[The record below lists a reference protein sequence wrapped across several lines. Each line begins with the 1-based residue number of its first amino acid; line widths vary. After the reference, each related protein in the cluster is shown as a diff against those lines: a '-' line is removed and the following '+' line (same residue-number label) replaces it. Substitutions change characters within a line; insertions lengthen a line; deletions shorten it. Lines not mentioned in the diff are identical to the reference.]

1 VAGTAANLRFHGKR
15 FVQRLDPAGRS
26 NLTLIEFL
34 SGVGRQKPLEE
45 KMKTFRSAGAT
56 SPTLVSANITRRRL
70 VQAGSALGAAA
81 LASPPILSY
90 AQGETPIK
98 IGMHD
103 PFTGTYA
110 AEGESEKRGAL
121 MALAEVNA
129 KGGLLGR
136 KVTLITED
144 DAANAGLAA
153 QKAHK
158 LIEQDKVSLL
168 MGAVSSATALSVNQV
183 AHEKGMLYMVTGGH
197 TDPVTGTQCHWTTFR
212 ICTTTYM
219 LAAGLAGTLYKKFG
233 GKWYFITP
241 DYAFGHTLQES
252 YAKLLK
258 GMGGTVLGNSL
269 SPLGTTDFSSYLI
282 KAQQAKP
289 DVLILLVDGQD
300 LVNCMKQAAQFG
312 LMKKFPIGG
321 GLSELEVLRAL
332 PKDAKTGWWT
342 LEWWWD
348 QPSTPHVK
356 EWVAAY
362 KKAYTDGTWPSA
374 RTWFGYAGL
383 HALALGATQAKST
396 DAVKVAKALEGL
408 ELPPEIKLQ
417 PNKVYFRPGDHQL
430 MSSEFP
436 GEILQDGTY
445 PNLFKVADIVAGDKI
460 ALSVQDTGCK
470 LDYPS

>member
-1 VAGTAANLRFHGKR
+1 MKNKFL
-15 FVQRLDPAGRS
+15 
-26 NLTLIEFL
+26 LTPFDRRTI
-34 SGVGRQKPLEE
+34 VK
-45 KMKTFRSAGAT
+45 AGAAVGV
-56 SPTLVSANITRRRL
+56 STLF
-70 VQAGSALGAAA
+70 
-81 LASPPILSY
+81 SPPILSY

-129 KGGLLGR
+129 KGGINGR
-136 KVTLITED
+136 KVQLVTED
-144 DAANAGLAA
+144 EGANAGLAA

-158 LIEQDKVSLL
+158 MIEQDKVDFL

-219 LAAGLAGTLYKKFG
+219 LAAGLADTLYKKFG

-241 DYAFGHTLQES
+241 DYAYGHTLQAA
-252 YAKLLK
+252 YAKLLE
-258 GMGGTVLGNSL
+258 GFGGKVLGNSL

-282 KAQQAKP
+282 KAQQSKP
-289 DVLILLVDGQD
+289 DVLVLLVDGQD

-312 LMKKFPIGG
+312 LMKKFAIGG

-332 PKDAKTGWWT
+332 PKEAKQGWWT
-342 LEWWWD
+342 LEWYWD
-348 QPSTPHVK
+348 QPNTPHVK

-362 KKAYTDGTWPSA
+362 QKANPDGTWPSA

-383 HALALGATQAKST
+383 HSIAMGANKAKSNE
-396 DAVKVAKALEGL
+396 AVKVAKALEGL

-417 PNKVYFRPGDHQL
+417 PNKVYFRAGDHQL

-436 GEILQDGTY
+436 GEILPDGVY
-445 PNLFKVADIVAGDKI
+445 PKMFKVADIVAGDKI
-460 ALSVQDTGCK
+460 ALSVADTGCK

>member
-1 VAGTAANLRFHGKR
+1 MQAKF
-15 FVQRLDPAGRS
+15 S
-26 NLTLIEFL
+26 
-34 SGVGRQKPLEE
+34 
-45 KMKTFRSAGAT
+45 
-56 SPTLVSANITRRRL
+56 RRRV
-70 VQAGSALGAAA
+70 VQAGAA
-81 LASPPILSY
+81 LAASTLSSPPVLTY

-103 PFTGTYA
+103 PLTGTYA
-110 AEGESEKRGAL
+110 AEGESEVRGAN
-121 MALAEVNA
+121 MALAEINA
-129 KGGLLGR
+129 KGGMLGR
-136 KVTLITED
+136 KIQLVVED

-153 QKAHK
+153 QKATK
-158 LIEQDKVSLL
+158 LIEQDKVSFL

-183 AHEKGMLYMVTGGH
+183 AHDKGMLYMVTGGH
-197 TDPVTGTQCHWTTFR
+197 TDPVTGSQCHWTTFR

-258 GMGGTVLGNSL
+258 GLGGTVLGNSL

-282 KAQQAKP
+282 KAEQSKP
-289 DVLILLVDGQD
+289 DVLINLTDGQD
-300 LVNCMKQAAQFG
+300 LVNSMKQAAQFG
-312 LMKKFPIGG
+312 LTKKFAIGG

-332 PKDAKTGWWT
+332 PKEARQGWWT

-348 QPSTPHVK
+348 QPNTPHVK

-362 KKAYTDGTWPSA
+362 QKTHPDGSYPSA

-383 HALALGATQAKST
+383 HSLDLGVAKAKSLEP
-396 DAVKVAKALEGL
+396 VKVARALEGL

-436 GEILQDGTY
+436 GEDLPDGTY
-445 PNLFKVADIVAGDKI
+445 PNLFKVADIVPGDKI
-460 ALSVQDTGCK
+460 ALSVKDTGCK
-470 LDYPS
+470 LDYKA

>member
-1 VAGTAANLRFHGKR
+1 MRNILP
-15 FVQRLDPAGRS
+15 PAPFNRR
-26 NLTLIEFL
+26 TII
-34 SGVGRQKPLEE
+34 
-45 KMKTFRSAGAT
+45 KTG
-56 SPTLVSANITRRRL
+56 L
-70 VQAGSALGAAA
+70 ALGAST
-81 LASPPILSY
+81 LFSPAILSY

-103 PFTGTYA
+103 PLTGTYA
-110 AEGESEKRGAL
+110 AEGDSEARGAK
-121 MALAEVNA
+121 MALAEINA

-136 KVTLITED
+136 KVELLIED

-153 QKAHK
+153 QKAQK
-158 LIEQDKVSLL
+158 LIAQDKVDLL

-183 AHEKGMLYMVTGGH
+183 AHEHGKVYMVTGGH

-241 DYAFGHTLQES
+241 DYAFGHTLQGS
-252 YAKLLK
+252 YAKLLE
-258 GMGGTVLGNSL
+258 GMGGKVLGNSL

-282 KAQQAKP
+282 TAQQSKP
-289 DVLILLVDGQD
+289 DVLVVLVDGQD
-300 LVNCMKQAAQFG
+300 LLNCMKQAAQFG
-312 LMKKFPIGG
+312 LTKKFPIGG

-332 PKDAKTGWWT
+332 PREAKLGWWT
-342 LEWWWD
+342 LEWYWD
-348 QPSTPHVK
+348 QPNTPHGK

-362 KKAYTDGTWPSA
+362 QKAHPDGTWLSA

-383 HALALGATQAKST
+383 HALALGVGNAKSLES
-396 DAVKVAKALEGL
+396 VKVAKALEGL
-408 ELPPEIKLQ
+408 ELPPEVKLQ

-436 GEILQDGTY
+436 GEILQDGKY
-445 PNLFKVADIVAGDKI
+445 PNVFKVADIVAGDKI
-460 ALSVQDTGCK
+460 ALSEKETGCK
-470 LDYPS
+470 LDYKA

>member
-1 VAGTAANLRFHGKR
+1 MTTTFSR
-15 FVQRLDPAGRS
+15 
-26 NLTLIEFL
+26 
-34 SGVGRQKPLEE
+34 RQVI
-45 KMKTFRSAGAT
+45 KTGALLGAT
-56 SPTLVSANITRRRL
+56 AVF
-70 VQAGSALGAAA
+70 
-81 LASPPILSY
+81 SPPILSY

-103 PFTGTYA
+103 PLTGTYA
-110 AEGESEKRGAL
+110 AEGESESRGAK
-121 MALAEVNA
+121 MALAEINA

-136 KVTLITED
+136 KLELVIED

-158 LIEQDKVSLL
+158 LIEQDKCSFL
-168 MGAVSSATALSVNQV
+168 MGSVSSATALAVNQV
-183 AHEKGMLYMVTGGH
+183 AHDKKTVYMVTGGH
-197 TDPVTGTQCHWTTFR
+197 TDPVTGKECHWTTFR

-219 LAAGLAGTLYKKFG
+219 LAAGLADTLYKKFG

-241 DYAFGHTLQES
+241 DYAFGHTLQAA

-258 GMGGTVLGNSL
+258 GFGGTELGNSL
-269 SPLGTTDFSSYLI
+269 SPLGTTDYTSYLI

-312 LMKKFPIGG
+312 LTKKFAIGG

-332 PKDAKTGWWT
+332 PKEAKLGWWT

-348 QPSTPHVK
+348 QPDTPHVK
-356 EWVAAY
+356 DWVASY
-362 KKAYTDGTWPSA
+362 QKAYADGTWPSA

-383 HALALGATQAKST
+383 HSIGLGIAKAKSLES
-396 DAVKVAKALEGL
+396 VKVAKALEGL

-436 GEILQDGTY
+436 GEILQDGVY
-445 PNLFKVADIVAGDKI
+445 PHLFKVAEIVPGEKI
-460 ALSVQDTGCK
+460 ALTVEQTGCK
-470 LDYPS
+470 LDYNT

>member
-1 VAGTAANLRFHGKR
+1 MKPRILTTPFDRR
-15 FVQRLDPAGRS
+15 
-26 NLTLIEFL
+26 TLI
-34 SGVGRQKPLEE
+34 
-45 KMKTFRSAGAT
+45 KTGA
-56 SPTLVSANITRRRL
+56 
-70 VQAGSALGAAA
+70 ALGAST
-81 LASPPILSY
+81 LFSPPILTY

-103 PFTGTYA
+103 PLTGTYA
-110 AEGESEKRGAL
+110 AEGDSEARGAK

-129 KGGLLGR
+129 KGGILGR
-136 KVTLITED
+136 KVELVIED
-144 DAANAGLAA
+144 EGANAGIAA

-158 LIEQDKVSLL
+158 LIEQDKVSFL

-183 AHEKGMLYMVTGGH
+183 AHEKGVVYMVTGGH

-219 LAAGLAGTLYKKFG
+219 LAAGLAGTLHKKFG

-289 DVLILLVDGQD
+289 DVLIVLVDGQD

-332 PKDAKTGWWT
+332 PKEAKQGWWT

-348 QPSTPHVK
+348 QPNTPHVK

-362 KKAYTDGTWPSA
+362 RKAHTDGTYPSA

-383 HALALGATQAKST
+383 HALAMGAAQAKSVES
-396 DAVKVAKALEGL
+396 VKVAKALEGL

-436 GEILQDGTY
+436 GEILADGTY

-460 ALSVQDTGCK
+460 ALKDTGCK
-470 LDYPS
+470 LDYPA

>member
-1 VAGTAANLRFHGKR
+1 VSPYRFSKKQKN
-15 FVQRLDPAGRS
+15 FQEDS
-26 NLTLIEFL
+26 MTLKFL
-34 SGVGRQKPLEE
+34 PVNRRTVLK
-45 KMKTFRSAGAT
+45 AGA
-56 SPTLVSANITRRRL
+56 
-70 VQAGSALGAAA
+70 ALGASTMF
-81 LASPPILSY
+81 SPPILTF
-90 AQGETPIK
+90 AQGESPIK

-121 MALAEVNA
+121 MALDEVNK
-129 KGGLLGR
+129 KGGIVGR
-136 KVTLITED
+136 KVELVLED

-158 LIEQDKVSLL
+158 LIEQDKVNLL

-197 TDPVTGTQCHWTTFR
+197 TDPVTGSQCHWTTFR

-219 LAAGLAGTLYKKFG
+219 LAAGLASTLHSKFG

-269 SPLGTTDFSSYLI
+269 APLGTTDFSSYLI
-282 KAQQAKP
+282 KAQQSKP
-289 DVLILLVDGQD
+289 DVLVVLQDGQD
-300 LVNCMKQAAQFG
+300 LVNLMKQAAQFG

-332 PKDAKTGWWT
+332 PKEAKQGWWT
-342 LEWWWD
+342 LEWYWD
-348 QPSTPHVK
+348 QPKTPHVK

-362 KKAYTDGTWPSA
+362 QKAHTDGTYPSA

-383 HALALGATQAKST
+383 HALALGANKAKSVEST
-396 DAVKVAKALEGL
+396 KVAKALEGL

-436 GEILQDGTY
+436 GEILPDGKY
-445 PNLFKVADIVAGDKI
+445 PNMFKVADIVAGDKI
-460 ALSVQDTGCK
+460 ALKDTGCK
-470 LDYPS
+470 LDYPA

>member
-1 VAGTAANLRFHGKR
+1 MTRRSIVKAGVAL
-15 FVQRLDPAGRS
+15 AGS
-26 NLTLIEFL
+26 TVF
-34 SGVGRQKPLEE
+34 SP
-45 KMKTFRSAGAT
+45 
-56 SPTLVSANITRRRL
+56 PTLSL
-70 VQAGSALGAAA
+70 
-81 LASPPILSY
+81 
-90 AQGETPIK
+90 AQGESSIK

-129 KGGLLGR
+129 KGGINGR
-136 KVTLITED
+136 KVELVFED

-153 QKAHK
+153 QKALK
-158 LIEQDKVSLL
+158 LIEQDKVNLL

-183 AHEKGMLYMVTGGH
+183 AHKKGMLYMVTGGH

-219 LAAGLAGTLYKKFG
+219 LAAGLASTLYKKFG

-241 DYAFGHTLQES
+241 DYAYGHSLQES

-282 KAQQAKP
+282 KAQQSKP
-289 DVLILLVDGQD
+289 DVLIVLVDGQD

-332 PKDAKTGWWT
+332 PKEAKQGWWT
-342 LEWWWD
+342 LEWYWD
-348 QPSTPHVK
+348 QPNTPHVK

-362 KKAYTDGTWPSA
+362 RKAYTDGTYPSA

-383 HALALGATQAKST
+383 HSLALGANKAKST
-396 DAVKVAKALEGL
+396 EAAKVAKALEGL

-417 PNKVYFRPGDHQL
+417 PNKVYFRAGDHQL

-436 GEILQDGTY
+436 GEILPDGKY
-445 PNLFKVADIVAGDKI
+445 PSMFKVADIVAGDKI
-460 ALSVQDTGCK
+460 ALSVKDTGCK
-470 LDYPS
+470 LDYPA

>member
-1 VAGTAANLRFHGKR
+1 MKSKFL
-15 FVQRLDPAGRS
+15 
-26 NLTLIEFL
+26 LTPFDRRTI
-34 SGVGRQKPLEE
+34 VK
-45 KMKTFRSAGAT
+45 AGA
-56 SPTLVSANITRRRL
+56 
-70 VQAGSALGAAA
+70 ALGAST
-81 LASPPILSY
+81 LFSPPILSY

-110 AEGESEKRGAL
+110 AEGESEKRGAE

-129 KGGLLGR
+129 KGGIVGR
-136 KVTLITED
+136 KVELLTED
-144 DAANAGLAA
+144 EGANAGLAA

-158 LIEQDKVSLL
+158 LIEQDKVNFL

-219 LAAGLAGTLYKKFG
+219 LAAGLAATLHKKFG

-241 DYAFGHTLQES
+241 DYAYGHTLQAA
-252 YAKLLK
+252 YAKLL
-258 GMGGTVLGNSL
+258 GGFGGTVLGNSL
-269 SPLGTTDFSSYLI
+269 SPLGTTDYSSYLI
-282 KAQQAKP
+282 KAQQSKP
-289 DVLILLVDGQD
+289 DVLVLLVDGQD

-312 LMKKFPIGG
+312 LMKKFAIGG

-332 PKDAKTGWWT
+332 PKEAKQGWWT
-342 LEWWWD
+342 LEWYWD
-348 QPSTPHVK
+348 QPNTPHVK

-362 KKAYTDGTWPSA
+362 KKAHADGTWPSA

-383 HALALGATQAKST
+383 HAIAMGANKAKSVE
-396 DAVKVAKALEGL
+396 AVKVAKALEGL
-408 ELPPEIKLQ
+408 ELPPEVKLQ
-417 PNKVYFRPGDHQL
+417 PNKVYFRAGDHQL

-436 GEILQDGTY
+436 GEILPDGVY
-445 PNLFKVADIVAGDKI
+445 PKVFKVADIVPGDKI
-460 ALSVQDTGCK
+460 ALSVKDTGCK
-470 LDYPS
+470 LDYPA

>member
-1 VAGTAANLRFHGKR
+1 MQAKF
-15 FVQRLDPAGRS
+15 S
-26 NLTLIEFL
+26 
-34 SGVGRQKPLEE
+34 
-45 KMKTFRSAGAT
+45 
-56 SPTLVSANITRRRL
+56 RRRV
-70 VQAGSALGAAA
+70 VQAGAA
-81 LASPPILSY
+81 LAASTLSSPPILTY

-103 PFTGTYA
+103 PLTGTYA
-110 AEGESEKRGAL
+110 AEGESEVRGAN
-121 MALAEVNA
+121 MALAEINA
-129 KGGLLGR
+129 KGGMLGR
-136 KVTLITED
+136 KIQLVVED

-153 QKAHK
+153 QKATK

-183 AHEKGMLYMVTGGH
+183 AHDKGMLYMVTGGH
-197 TDPVTGTQCHWTTFR
+197 TDPVTGSQCHWTTFR

-258 GMGGTVLGNSL
+258 DLGGTVLGNSL

-282 KAQQAKP
+282 KAEQSKP
-289 DVLILLVDGQD
+289 DVLINLTDGQD
-300 LVNCMKQAAQFG
+300 LVNSMKQAAQFG
-312 LMKKFPIGG
+312 LTKKFPIGG

-332 PKDAKTGWWT
+332 PKEARQGWWT

-348 QPSTPHVK
+348 QPNTPHVK

-362 KKAYTDGTWPSA
+362 QKAHPDGSYPSA

-383 HALALGATQAKST
+383 HSLGLGVAKAKSLEP
-396 DAVKVAKALEGL
+396 VKVARALEGL
-408 ELPPEIKLQ
+408 ELPDEIKLQ

-436 GEILQDGTY
+436 GEDLPDGTY

-460 ALSVQDTGCK
+460 ALSVKDTGCK
-470 LDYPS
+470 LDYKA

>member
-1 VAGTAANLRFHGKR
+1 MQAKI
-15 FVQRLDPAGRS
+15 S
-26 NLTLIEFL
+26 
-34 SGVGRQKPLEE
+34 
-45 KMKTFRSAGAT
+45 
-56 SPTLVSANITRRRL
+56 RRRV
-70 VQAGSALGAAA
+70 VQAGAA
-81 LASPPILSY
+81 LAASTLSSPPILTY

-103 PFTGTYA
+103 PLTGTYA
-110 AEGESEKRGAL
+110 AEGESEVRGAN
-121 MALAEVNA
+121 MALAEINA
-129 KGGLLGR
+129 KGGMLGR
-136 KVTLITED
+136 KIQLLVED

-153 QKAHK
+153 QKATK

-183 AHEKGMLYMVTGGH
+183 AHDKGMLYMVTGGH
-197 TDPVTGTQCHWTTFR
+197 TDPVTGSQCHWTTFR

-258 GMGGTVLGNSL
+258 DLGGTVLGNSL

-282 KAQQAKP
+282 KAEQAKP
-289 DVLILLVDGQD
+289 DVLINLTDGQD

-312 LMKKFPIGG
+312 LTKKFPIGG

-332 PKDAKTGWWT
+332 PKEARQGWWT

-348 QPSTPHVK
+348 QPNTPHVK

-362 KKAYTDGTWPSA
+362 QKAHSDGSWPSA

-383 HALALGATQAKST
+383 HSLGLGVAKAKSLEP
-396 DAVKVAKALEGL
+396 VKVARALEGL

-436 GEILQDGTY
+436 GEDLPDGKY
-445 PNLFKVADIVAGDKI
+445 PNLFKVADIVPGDKI
-460 ALSVQDTGCK
+460 ALSVKDTGCH
-470 LDYPS
+470 LDYKA